1 MEGHAQTATRRPTL
15 ATPNRYRI
23 EAVDRALQLLTILAE
38 HPDSTVTELTE
49 LTGNTKSLVFRLL
62 KTLEERGF
70 AVVGRRPGSYV
81 LGYRLR
87 TLGNAVAETD
97 ALLQVACEPMEALV
111 RQCGESAYLAHRDG
125 QEVMCLAER
134 ESPQAVRL
142 VIDSSKRAG
151 LHVGGATRL
160 LLAHAPAG
168 VIDQVLTT
176 HQDDFTPKAMRDR
189 KSALKLLEKVRRE
202 GYCEAKGE
210 IGSDAF
216 SLSAP
221 IFRGDGSVNTA
232 LCVVGPLLRYTDT
245 AAARLRRSVVATA
258 EEISQKLGYTG
269 LARSSAR

>member
-1 MEGHAQTATRRPTL
+1 VATA
-15 ATPNRYRI
+15 NRYRI
-23 EAVDRALQLLTILAE
+23 EAVDRALQLLTTLAE

-70 AVVGRRPGSYV
+70 AVAGRRPGGYV
-81 LGYRLR
+81 LGYRLL

-125 QEVMCLAER
+125 NEVMCLAER

-142 VIDSSKRAG
+142 VIDSSRRVG

-160 LLAHAPAG
+160 LLAYAPEA
-168 VIDQVLTT
+168 VIGQVLEA
-176 HQDDFTPKAMRDR
+176 HADDFTPRSMRDR
-189 KSALKLLEKVRRE
+189 RSALKVLEKVRRD

-221 IFRGDGSVNTA
+221 IFRGDGSVSTA
-232 LCVVGPLLRYTDT
+232 LCVVGPLLRYTET
-245 AAARLRRSVVATA
+245 AAARLRKALVASA
-258 EEISQKLGYTG
+258 QEISLKLGYAG
-269 LARSSAR
+269 RSRSSAR